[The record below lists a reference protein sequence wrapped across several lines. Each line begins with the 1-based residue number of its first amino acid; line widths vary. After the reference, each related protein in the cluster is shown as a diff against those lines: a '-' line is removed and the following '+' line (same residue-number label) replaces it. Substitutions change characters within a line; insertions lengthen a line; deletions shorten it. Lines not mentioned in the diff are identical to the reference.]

1 MSVGILYSRVLA
13 SIEKHFVIH
22 KNKFFCVQIIV
33 LFVFDF
39 FFFVSIIIMSPF
51 AYFLPYLT
59 AQRILF
65 TFLFIPPV
73 SSHIPVVVCRPLFAP
88 FISHQKHYYQV

>member
-1 MSVGILYSRVLA
+1 
-13 SIEKHFVIH
+13 
-22 KNKFFCVQIIV
+22 
-33 LFVFDF
+33 
-39 FFFVSIIIMSPF
+39 MSPF